1 MWDSIAKQAYGTEN
15 AMDQL
20 MRANPDLLQAAV
32 FGAGEIVLLP
42 QISAQEAAST
52 AVPAKFSHSP
62 VSPSGQRIPI
72 RITGNKSAV
81 DTEIM
86 DAGRGFSTASI

>member
-1 MWDSIAKQAYGTEN
+1 MNTYQTVQGNMWDSIAKRAYGTET

-20 MRANPDLLQAAV
+20 MRANPDLLQVAV

-52 AVPAKFSHSP
+52 AVPPWRK
-62 VSPSGQRIPI
+62 
-72 RITGNKSAV
+72 
-81 DTEIM
+81 
-86 DAGRGFSTASI
+86 

>member
-1 MWDSIAKQAYGTEN
+1 MNTYQTVQGDMWDSIAKRAYGTEN
-15 AMDQL
+15 AMGQL

-52 AVPAKFSHSP
+52 AVPPWRK
-62 VSPSGQRIPI
+62 
-72 RITGNKSAV
+72 
-81 DTEIM
+81 
-86 DAGRGFSTASI
+86 